1 LAQAIL
7 AQGSSRKPCL
17 LRPAARPSPRPC
29 LLAMA
34 CYDSYGILFKLH
46 HRLLHKL
53 SAEVGLPCQGVS
65 QAARI
70 LRKNGKLSSN
80 MTKRIVGLDTAFH
93 IIRHL
98 TQEKAV
104 DFFIKVEKDVCF
116 TSGGDSCHGNPDG
129 GCARG
134 GTVDSRPVQQ
144 RRMKKDEE
152 ELVASP
158 TSACP
163 TEEAL
168 TDNEQEEGSTSP
180 PTAAAMT
187 PATAASSLAAATS
200 PAVAIPA
207 SVGDPIAAGPAHSA
221 ALCPG
226 ALRDRAKNELD
237 QVIDPYLH
245 KVACMRSLME
255 RLPRDARLEKED
267 EVNELE
273 ALIRT
278 MAKRAFG
285 DITQSLGLC
294 SHASDHL
301 HQHISIK
308 LAGINKRGM
317 PVQHSKS
324 KYRKKKGL

>member
-1 LAQAIL
+1 
-7 AQGSSRKPCL
+7 
-17 LRPAARPSPRPC
+17 
-29 LLAMA
+29 MA

-104 DFFIKVEKDVCF
+104 DFFIKVEKDVCY
-116 TSGGDSCHGNPDG
+116 TSGGDTSHGNPDG
-129 GCARG
+129 GSAGG
-134 GTVDSRPVQQ
+134 GTVDSKPVQQ
-144 RRMKKDEE
+144 RRKKKDEE

-207 SVGDPIAAGPAHSA
+207 CGSVPNAKEESSASLKALEVCSTSRKDQEESSSVRRGLEDGSTACKVLEGRVFEHRDFKVGDILISPKGGKLYIIRDDRRPICGGRGWRTQYESDRGTAHGSHWT
-221 ALCPG
+221 
-226 ALRDRAKNELD
+226 NEEL
-237 QVIDPYLH
+237 V
-245 KVACMRSLME
+245 SL
-255 RLPRDARLEKED
+255 LKQGYSF
-267 EVNELE
+267 V
-273 ALIRT
+273 
-278 MAKRAFG
+278 
-285 DITQSLGLC
+285 S
-294 SHASDHL
+294 
-301 HQHISIK
+301 
-308 LAGINKRGM
+308 
-317 PVQHSKS
+317 
-324 KYRKKKGL
+324 